1 MRVVTVVQLPA
12 VMARAPPAFGH
23 VLAGHPTWM
32 PPERSS
38 AWHVE
43 EGLNSFR
50 MRSNGRVS

>member
-1 MRVVTVVQLPA
+1 VRVVTVVQLPA